1 MTRPRTTLVALAAVL
16 AGAAASGL
24 GEAQADSTGSSGTTG
39 TATPDTIVVNGTD
52 SIALTPVATPAAEQS
67 TYQTALGDA
76 ITNAQSKATF
86 IAGQIGAT
94 LGAITNVT
102 ETSDASSLCQGPVF
116 LPATAKPTT
125 TTGGKP
131 RHKKAHVIRAHR
143 ADVIDTTCTI
153 EADVTVT
160 YAMTPA

>member
-16 AGAAASGL
+16 ATAAAGGL
-24 GEAQADSTGSSGTTG
+24 GEAQADSTSSTT
-39 TATPDTIVVNGTD
+39 TATPNTIVVNGTD
-52 SIALTPVATPAAEQS
+52 SIDAVSGATSAEDQA

-76 ITNAQSKATF
+76 ITNAQAKATF
-86 IAGQIGAT
+86 IASQIGAT

-102 ETSDASSLCQGPVF
+102 ETSDSSELCQGPI
-116 LPATAKPTT
+116 LEPQAAKTT
-125 TTGGKP
+125 TTSGGSS
-131 RHKKAHVIRAHR
+131 RHKKAHALRAHR
-143 ADVIDTTCTI
+143 ADVVVDSTCTI